1 MWREG
6 GKDGVKVVE
15 WKEEG
20 SNGGGMEGRK
30 DEGGR
35 QASSFSHEDSM
46 SIRCLRFKLATIGTE
61 EEVPLNKKINKLN
74 LAYKNRI
81 TKVYTLKWLDLK
93 LI

>member
-1 MWREG
+1 
-6 GKDGVKVVE
+6 
-15 WKEEG
+15 
-20 SNGGGMEGRK
+20 
-30 DEGGR
+30 
-35 QASSFSHEDSM
+35 M